1 MSESPSIFVDHTVL
15 VMCNVHC
22 TVHACKKEVMIG
34 KQLVNNALLH
44 QNSVSG
50 PDKMEEAWGS
60 INVFTKR
67 GDWDNIN

>member
-1 MSESPSIFVDHTVL
+1 MRAQAFFVDHTVL
-15 VMCNVHC
+15 VMRNVYC

-34 KQLVNNALLH
+34 KQLVNNALQH
-44 QNSVSG
+44 QKSVSG

>member
-1 MSESPSIFVDHTVL
+1 
-15 VMCNVHC
+15 
-22 TVHACKKEVMIG
+22 MIG
-34 KQLVNNALLH
+34 KQLVNNALQH
-44 QNSVSG
+44 QKSVSG